1 MVSRAREW
9 TRCQAAVSSKR
20 SMVLGSIPW
29 EFENMSSVRQGWVI
43 GGAVVIALFLFS
55 SFYNGK
61 GTHYRPEGSTAVSTQ
76 AE

>member
-1 MVSRAREW
+1 
-9 TRCQAAVSSKR
+9 
-20 SMVLGSIPW
+20 
-29 EFENMSSVRQGWVI
+29 MSSVRQGWVI